1 MEGRFTSIKQE
12 MPILSS
18 AERQRIKD
26 EISSLKNRRLTL
38 KDAIRSHYQ
47 SGGQQGGFQVR
58 GAETELAQV
67 ERRISELDERLKGVV
82 S

>member
-1 MEGRFTSIKQE
+1 M
-12 MPILSS
+12 LSS
-18 AERQRIKD
+18 AERRRIKD

-38 KDAIRSHYQ
+38 KHAIRSHYD

-67 ERRISELDERLKGVV
+67 ERRITELEERLKGVV